1 MSKRGHRQ
9 PERDNQTGSLEPDL
23 FSLPAGPGSAA
34 SKAQPPARYLPPPGL
49 DRQIRKSAEE
59 AGQEWDRLD
68 SQAMRTSEQIRR
80 EVGGLALTSE
90 DIENEAVKAA
100 KRQLAQSP
108 PAHRPKKDRRHLS
121 SGQKNIAD
129 SDKRVEAAYGKPG
142 EDL

>member
-1 MSKRGHRQ
+1 MSKPGHPQ
-9 PERDNQTGSLEPDL
+9 PERDYGADPELNFFSRPSEGGQKPDA
-23 FSLPAGPGSAA
+23 PPA
-34 SKAQPPARYLPPPGL
+34 SKPEFLPPADQARAIRHSAQEA
-49 DRQIRKSAEE
+49 DR
-59 AGQEWDRLD
+59 EWERLD
-68 SQAMRTSEQIRR
+68 SQGIRTSEQTRK

-90 DIENEAVKAA
+90 DIENEAIKAA

-121 SGQKNIAD
+121 SGQKNMAD